1 MRLKAGVG
9 VQTKTE
15 GTSAPSVDTR
25 FRALGEECRPGQE
38 GTPGCHTGT
47 PRLGFPQ
54 ALAGACPAP
63 EAAVRLL
70 IAKQSWL
77 RSPRAT
83 ANARPPR
90 PPVSMRRGGRTRHPY
105 ILIQT
110 GCSQKRGSCKRAP
123 SLSYTRCPRVPGT
136 CRLALSA
143 WTACHSCL

>member
-47 PRLGFPQ
+47 PRLAFPQ

-77 RSPRAT
+77 RSPRAA
-83 ANARPPR
+83 ANDRPPPPPSVHEEGR
-90 PPVSMRRGGRTRHPY
+90 PHSTPLHPHTNW
-105 ILIQT
+105 LQPKA
-110 GCSQKRGSCKRAP
+110 GQ
-123 SLSYTRCPRVPGT
+123 L
-136 CRLALSA
+136 
-143 WTACHSCL
+143 